1 MAPPSWELRAARWIR
16 PAAWIGGL
24 IPLILLVAGVFTGGL
39 GADPIE
45 YVTLRTGFATLLM
58 LMLTLAVTPVR
69 KLTGWNWLA
78 PARRTLG
85 LCAFLY
91 VSLHLATYLVDQGFA
106 WQYIVEDVAERPYVT
121 AGFTAFLLLV
131 PLALT
136 STRGSIR
143 RLGKRWQKLHR
154 LVYLA
159 TGLGVLH
166 FIWLVK
172 SDLREPLIVAAVF
185 ALLMAFR
192 IRGWLGGRGS
202 KTTKRPAGTRRRGAE
217 SEEAAAGETRG
228 AVSA

>member
-1 MAPPSWELRAARWIR
+1 MAPASWELKAARWIR

-24 IPLILLVAGVFTGGL
+24 IPLILLVAGAFTGGL

-58 LMLTLAVTPVR
+58 LMCTLAVTPVR
-69 KLTGWNWLA
+69 RLTGWNWLA

-91 VSLHLATYLVDQGFA
+91 VCLHLSTYLVDQGFA
-106 WQYIVEDVAERPYVT
+106 WTYIVEDVAERPYVT
-121 AGFTAFLLLV
+121 AGFTAFLLLL

-136 STRGSIR
+136 STKASIR

-159 TGLGVLH
+159 AGLGVLH
-166 FIWLVK
+166 FLWLVK
-172 SDLREPLIVAAVF
+172 SDLREPLIFAAVF
-185 ALLMAFR
+185 AVLMALR
-192 IRGWLGGRGS
+192 LPALANRGKKPPAKRG
-202 KTTKRPAGTRRRGAE
+202 AATRRRAAE
-217 SEEAAAGETRG
+217 PEGAAAGETRG

>member
-1 MAPPSWELRAARWIR
+1 MVQASWQLKAARWIR
-16 PAAWIGGL
+16 PAAWVGGL
-24 IPLILLVAGVFTGGL
+24 IPLVLLAGGAFTGGL

-58 LMLTLAVTPVR
+58 LMCTLAVTPVR
-69 KLTGWNWLA
+69 RLTGWNWLA

-91 VSLHLATYLVDQGFA
+91 VCLHLATYLVDQGFA
-106 WQYIVEDVAERPYVT
+106 WTYIVEDVAERPYVT

-136 STRGSIR
+136 STKASIR
-143 RLGKRWQKLHR
+143 RLGKRWQKLHKV
-154 LVYLA
+154 VYLA

-172 SDLREPLIVAAVF
+172 SDLRDPLIFAAVF
-185 ALLMAFR
+185 ALLMALR
-192 IRGWLGGRGS
+192 LPALAGRKPGRAEVRS
-202 KTTKRPAGTRRRGAE
+202 RATRRAAAE
-217 SEEAAAGETRG
+217 SQDERPGETRP
-228 AVSA
+228 ATMA

>member
-1 MAPPSWELRAARWIR
+1 MAPASWQLTAARWIR

-24 IPLILLVAGVFTGGL
+24 IPLFLLVAGAFTGGL

-58 LMLTLAVTPVR
+58 LMCTLAVTPVR
-69 KLTGWNWLA
+69 RLTGWNWLA

-91 VSLHLATYLVDQGFA
+91 VCLHLATYLVDQGFA
-106 WQYIVEDVAERPYVT
+106 WTYIVEDVAERPYVT

-136 STRGSIR
+136 STKGWIR
-143 RLGKRWQKLHR
+143 RLGKRWQKLHKV
-154 LVYLA
+154 VYLA
-159 TGLGVLH
+159 AGLGVLH

-172 SDLREPLIVAAVF
+172 SDLRDPLIFAAVF
-185 ALLMAFR
+185 ALLMVLRLPA
-192 IRGWLGGRGS
+192 LAGR
-202 KTTKRPAGTRRRGAE
+202 RPGRAAKGPATRR
-217 SEEAAAGETRG
+217 AAAGSQDDRPGETRP
-228 AVSA
+228 ATMA